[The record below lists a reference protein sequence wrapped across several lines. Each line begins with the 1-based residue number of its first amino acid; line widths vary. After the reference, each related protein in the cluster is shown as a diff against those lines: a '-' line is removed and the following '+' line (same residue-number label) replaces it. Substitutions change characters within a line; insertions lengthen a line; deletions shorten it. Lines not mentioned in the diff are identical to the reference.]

1 MGSTR
6 YLVIG
11 YLRKDIVR
19 IHNIRN
25 YYSIILM
32 DIRRVKPDKDC
43 YTLAVPLSILPGLNA
58 DFDGD
63 EEKCLLTSLIA
74 GIAFISQSAAKTFC
88 KVQRLSNR

>member
-1 MGSTR
+1 MSRVGLISETGSTR

-58 DFDGD
+58 DQSRSGILVIVFI
-63 EEKCLLTSLIA
+63 ELCERLTSGVSYIA
-74 GIAFISQSAAKTFC
+74 C
-88 KVQRLSNR
+88 